1 MDKAK
6 ISYAGVGASVAGV
19 IGILGIYSG
28 LVGDRQRHPTT
39 APTTSRGSSRWR
51 WPIGLFAFGGA
62 YVS

>member
-28 LVGDRQRHPTT
+28 WWETDNDIL
-39 APTTSRGSSRWR
+39 
-51 WPIGLFAFGGA
+51 
-62 YVS
+62 